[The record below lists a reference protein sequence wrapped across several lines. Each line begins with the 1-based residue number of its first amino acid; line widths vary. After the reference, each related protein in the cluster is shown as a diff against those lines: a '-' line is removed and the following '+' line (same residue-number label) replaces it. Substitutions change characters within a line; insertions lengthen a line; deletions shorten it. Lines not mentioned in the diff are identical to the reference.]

1 MPACAVPSPRGARA
15 RRLAARD
22 EIGRIAPASFTWRD
36 GERTIHFG
44 RDALDRA
51 LTSLGDGYTLL
62 TTPRASAMVPA
73 IAERAGAV
81 HEVARGRVDELAG
94 DLLDVVDPGALI
106 VALGGGRVIDT
117 AKALAA
123 AREPGSRPPGRP
135 PVAAIP
141 TTLSAAEMTVVHRR
155 AAGADTSLP
164 GARPAIVV
172 NDPALSASQPLAEL
186 AASAA
191 NALAHA
197 AEGPATVR
205 ASPVPA
211 LAGREAARLIGI
223 AYAGEDE
230 RDPDSRALAA
240 FRAYHAG
247 DAPAAARAGGPDR
260 DTLAL
265 AALLSGY
272 TIDSAGYG
280 LHHVL
285 SQTLARLA
293 GVGHGPSNAVMLPHT
308 LGALERRG
316 AEGAAGLVALATDLA
331 RRAQATRLR
340 DLGVDEATL
349 DTCADAAAERA
360 ELDNTPPR
368 AGRDELRALYA
379 AAY

>member
-1 MPACAVPSPRGARA
+1 MHKATFEAFATWRTDAAAAPPAHAAHTMPACSPSGEPLRAPPRGPRPPAPRRPPVARA
-15 RRLAARD
+15 HGGCAARD

-51 LTSLGDGYTLL
+51 LASLGEGYTLL
-62 TTPRASAMVPA
+62 TTPRASAMAPA

-94 DLLDVVDPGALI
+94 ELLDVVDPGALI

-135 PVAAIP
+135 RVAAIP

-211 LAGREAARLIGI
+211 LAGREAARLIG
-223 AYAGEDE
+223 D
-230 RDPDSRALAA
+230 
-240 FRAYHAG
+240 
-247 DAPAAARAGGPDR
+247 
-260 DTLAL
+260 
-265 AALLSGY
+265 
-272 TIDSAGYG
+272 
-280 LHHVL
+280 
-285 SQTLARLA
+285 
-293 GVGHGPSNAVMLPHT
+293 
-308 LGALERRG
+308 
-316 AEGAAGLVALATDLA
+316 
-331 RRAQATRLR
+331 RLR
-340 DLGVDEATL
+340 G
-349 DTCADAAAERA
+349 
-360 ELDNTPPR
+360 
-368 AGRDELRALYA
+368 
-379 AAY
+379 